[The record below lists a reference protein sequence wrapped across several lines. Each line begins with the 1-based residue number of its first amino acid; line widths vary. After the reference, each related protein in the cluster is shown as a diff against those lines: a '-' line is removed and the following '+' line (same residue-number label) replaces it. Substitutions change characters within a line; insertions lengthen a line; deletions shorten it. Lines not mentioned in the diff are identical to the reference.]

1 VLYKKPHEKRH
12 SKREKAIYPTVLN
25 SPRLVLCKKPHEKR
39 HRRREKAIYPTVS
52 KMAVFGKTAK
62 GGP

>member
-1 VLYKKPHEKRH
+1 VPYKKPHEKRH
-12 SKREKAIYPTVLN
+12 S
-25 SPRLVLCKKPHEKR
+25 
-39 HRRREKAIYPTVS
+39 RREKAIYPTVS